1 MNKFADV
8 FLAHFPGL
16 FVVLGEPERAA
27 DPEDGDKAGE
37 EHQPLLQLHP
47 ERGVRRRALFRQ
59 QRLSARMDRLLTCQ
73 SLFGIVTRAIF
84 LGSLY
89 CHSWLIFSSAFIFCD
104 SECLASVL
112 ELKAPWAQPP
122 KKLLIFTTGTQ

>member
-47 ERGVRRRALFRQ
+47 ERGVRRRALCLGNCVY
-59 QRLSARMDRLLTCQ
+59 QREWTACSPVNRCSASSHAQ
-73 SLFGIVTRAIF
+73 S
-84 LGSLY
+84 S
-89 CHSWLIFSSAFIFCD
+89 
-104 SECLASVL
+104 SVL
-112 ELKAPWAQPP
+112 FTATRGSSS
-122 KKLLIFTTGTQ
+122 LLLLFFVIRSVWRAC